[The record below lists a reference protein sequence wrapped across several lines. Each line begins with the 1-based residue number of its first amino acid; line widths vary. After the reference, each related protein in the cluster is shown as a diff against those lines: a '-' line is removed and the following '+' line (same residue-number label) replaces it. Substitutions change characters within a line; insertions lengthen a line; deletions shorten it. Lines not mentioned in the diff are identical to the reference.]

1 MCHGFG
7 SIANLYIEHF
17 EQLAITSAP
26 VCPSIWYRY
35 TDDKFIKINCDTVRT
50 FTHHINNIDDNIKF
64 TCDPEKDCQLPFL
77 DTLITKKPNS
87 SIKVLVYRK
96 ATHTYQYLDFQ
107 SHHPLEH
114 QISVI
119 LTLMHRAETTVT
131 EPSDLG
137 VEKENIKSALKNCG
151 YQNWVFSNSDR
162 KSECTPEVNQREL
175 TGRRIYSTLPYIQ
188 GISDKIRKA
197 YKKEGVHTSFKPHKI
212 LHQLLVVPKDKP
224 PNQLAGTV
232 YCLECEDCHKC
243 YIGESAR
250 PLGKRIK
257 DHITTRSSSTSAV
270 SEHLK
275 TAKYHFDSDKVKIL
289 AREPKDFSRKILEA
303 IHIRKEKPALNIE
316 TRGWIWIPYGIQFL
330 WINCIYATSGRK
342 RRHHQPTVS
351 KDQSLHL

>member
-1 MCHGFG
+1 M
-7 SIANLYIEHF
+7 EHF

-26 VCPSIWYRY
+26 VHPSIWYRY
-35 TDDKFIKINCDTVRT
+35 VDDTFVKINCDAVES

-77 DTLITKKPNS
+77 DTLITKKPNG
-87 SIKVLVYRK
+87 SIKVSVYRK
-96 ATHTYQYLDFQ
+96 ATHTDQYLDFQ

-114 QISVI
+114 KISVVR
-119 LTLMHRAETTVT
+119 TLMHRAETTVT
-131 EPSDLG
+131 EPSDFA
-137 VEKENIKSALKNCG
+137 VEKDHIKSALKNCG

-162 KSECTPEVNQREL
+162 KSEISAESNQREP

-188 GISDKIRKA
+188 GILDKLRRA
-197 YKKEGVHTSFKPHKI
+197 YKKSGVHTSFKPHKT
-212 LHQLLVVPKDKP
+212 LRQLLVVPKDKP
-224 PNQLAGTV
+224 PPDQLAGTV

-257 DHITTRSSSTSAV
+257 EHITTRSSSTSAV

-275 TAKYHFDSDKVKIL
+275 TAKNHFDPDKVKIL

-303 IHIRKEKPALNIE
+303 IHIRKEKPALN
-316 TRGWIWIPYGIQFL
+316 RDKGLDLDPVWNPVF
-330 WINCIYATSGRK
+330 IN
-342 RRHHQPTVS
+342 
-351 KDQSLHL
+351 